1 MENGENGLGRSPQ
14 VFTHFGGARSQTL
27 RKGDRMHESAVVGIV
42 DDDESVRKSLKRI
55 VSSHHLTVEAFG
67 SAEEFLR
74 CHHLPEMDCLI
85 LDVVLPGMSGLGL
98 QDHLA
103 AANRRIPIIFI
114 TAQDDERVRSRA
126 LQAGAQGFLL
136 KPFSKADLLEILDQ
150 ALKLRTADKEEL
162 ST

>member
-1 MENGENGLGRSPQ
+1 MGNGENGLGRSQQ
-14 VFTHFGGARSQTL
+14 VLTFCRCEESVVGRVT
-27 RKGDRMHESAVVGIV
+27 KVHESAVVGIV

-55 VSSHHLTVEAFG
+55 VISHHFTVEAFA
-67 SAEEFLR
+67 SAEEVLQSD
-74 CHHLPEMDCLI
+74 HLPKLDCLI

-114 TAQDDERVRSRA
+114 TAQDDEGVRGRA
-126 LQAGAQGFLL
+126 LQAGARGFLL
-136 KPFSKADLLEILDQ
+136 KPFSKADLFEILDQ
-150 ALKLRTADKEEL
+150 ALKSRTAGKGEL